1 MEQTLNDTI
10 TAVATPHGTGGI
22 AVIRLSGPDAFAI
35 ADSVWKGSP
44 LSEARSHTAHFGRLM
59 AEDGSTLDECMA
71 TVMRGPHSF
80 TGEDTVEFSV
90 HGSEWIQRQTVRR
103 LIAAG
108 ARPAGP
114 GEFTRRAFVNGKM
127 DLAQAEAVADI
138 ISASSRAA
146 HSLAMSQLSGRF
158 SSRLNEL
165 RSQLVDLASLLELEL
180 DFSEEDVTFADRSR
194 LLQITDEAL
203 ALTGR
208 LIGSYRAGRA
218 FKEGVPVVIA
228 GAPNAGKSTLLN
240 ALLDEDRAIVSDIPG
255 TTRDII
261 EDVCEIGGILFRFH
275 DTAGLRDT
283 ADQVENIGIGKALEL
298 MRRAAIILW
307 LVDPTAD
314 THGQIAETKRRIA
327 ELPDAHHIIL
337 LTKADVAPAPCAD
350 IEEDTTCHDIYS
362 QKVPGG
368 GGTDGQQVQ
377 LCSAEGMDSLSIS
390 ARTGEGMEALKRH
403 LTEAARQGH
412 DPDSEIILT
421 NERHLTQLQKGRE
434 ALLRV
439 REGLESTLPADLIA
453 QDVREA
459 LYHLGTVT
467 GSITTPDLLTTIF
480 SRFCIGK

>member
-208 LIGSYRAGRA
+208 LIGSYRAGRT

-307 LVDPTAD
+307 LVDSTSDMAGQMSD
-314 THGQIAETKRRIA
+314 TERRMEEFPGA
-327 ELPDAHHIIL
+327 THLLL
-337 LTKADVAPAPCAD
+337 LTKSDLASTADNVD
-350 IEEDTTCHDIYS
+350 GT
-362 QKVPGG
+362 PGESG
-368 GGTDGQQVQ
+368 N
-377 LCSAEGMDSLSIS
+377 AKHSLRIS
-390 ARTGEGMEALKRH
+390 ARTGAGMEALKRH